1 MRGLLL
7 KICLLMLISLPVVA
21 AESEPASPAREVESP
36 GDICQALLEE
46 AQQVNLIL
54 RSVSD
59 RESADKAA
67 DSLHI
72 RLKKMKDLCHQLEV
86 YPIDDVRELTT
97 SMRSLTHIIQSGL
110 PVIQRLQEVNS
121 YGSEKLVQ
129 VFHLY
134 RMPTSLH
141 AVYSEE
147 EAVDVAL
154 YLEWGDAFE
163 DVAYYLGRIRNE
175 SDLAGIADTLSQLA
189 ELVESC
195 RKRVEAQQL
204 QDHHQSREISE
215 QLKPAVE
222 RCHAIR
228 RIIQAEQKR
237 LTEAG
242 LLRPNL
248 DEILRRVL
256 K

>member
-7 KICLLMLISLPVVA
+7 KICLLMLSSLPVVA
-21 AESEPASPAREVESP
+21 VETAPASPAHGVKSP
-36 GDICQALLEE
+36 CDICHALLEE

-67 DSLHI
+67 DALHV
-72 RLKKMKDLCHQLEV
+72 RLKKMKELCHQLEV

-110 PVIQRLQEVNS
+110 PVIHRLQEVNS

-147 EAVDVAL
+147 DAVDVAL
-154 YLEWGDAFE
+154 YLEWGDALE
-163 DVAYYLGRIRNE
+163 DVAYYLGRIKNE
-175 SDLAGIADTLSQLA
+175 TDLAGIADQLPRLT
-189 ELVESC
+189 ESVESS

-204 QDHHQSREISE
+204 QDNRQSREISE

-237 LTEAG
+237 LAEAG
-242 LLRPNL
+242 LLRPKL
-248 DEILRRVL
+248 DEMLRRIL